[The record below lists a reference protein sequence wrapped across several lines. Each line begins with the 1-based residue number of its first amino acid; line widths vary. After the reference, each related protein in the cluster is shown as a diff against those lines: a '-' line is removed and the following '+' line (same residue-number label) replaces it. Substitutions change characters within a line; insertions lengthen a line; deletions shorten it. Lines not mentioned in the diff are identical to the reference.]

1 MSRPIANYFNKLP
14 KDGLL
19 PISLNVALNHQRNK
33 QRDVLDTPPQKKTT
47 TKKNERLTAN
57 CAQRSI
63 LEHRYCEL
71 VVFVSWFSHHCC
83 FFSYMTHP
91 YSLIHVV
98 SLDDPRRWNITL
110 LRLPFLTTS
119 ATSGVCLSFIH
130 QKWQATMTAYFWS
143 QLIRVM
149 QQ

>member
-1 MSRPIANYFNKLP
+1 MSKPIANYFNKLQ

-19 PISLNVALNHQRNK
+19 PISWNLALKHQQSK
-33 QRDVLDTPPQKKTT
+33 QRDVLDDQKKKTT
-47 TKKNERLTAN
+47 KNEWLIAN
-57 CAQRSI
+57 CAQRFF
-63 LEHRYCEL
+63 LEHRYGEL
-71 VVFVSWFSHHCC
+71 VVFVSWFSYHCC
-83 FFSYMTHP
+83 LFSYMMHP

-98 SLDDPRRWNITL
+98 SSDDPRRWKGTL
-110 LRLPFLTTS
+110 LRLPLPSLTTS

-130 QKWQATMTAYFWS
+130 QQWQATMTAYFWS